1 MEVPEFFPLLLFLT
15 CCKDTISS
23 ETLLS
28 AKDML
33 HANFHLV
40 APNSVVDDAIIAS
53 RFWEM
58 LKKLSGTADRI
69 VTTLDKCLL
78 ETIHS
83 DDTLRLDKL
92 WMKQLI

>member
-1 MEVPEFFPLLLFLT
+1 MEVPEFFPSLLFLPVV
-15 CCKDTISS
+15 SS

-33 HANFHLV
+33 NANFHLV
-40 APNSVVDDAIIAS
+40 TPNSVVDDAIIAP

-69 VTTLDKCLL
+69 MTTLDKCLL
-78 ETIHS
+78 ETIHF
-83 DDTLRLDKL
+83 
-92 WMKQLI
+92 